1 MAYAAASYSNFSVC
15 KMRVAVGGHER
26 RGTPSI
32 SPLEGKMS
40 AKLTEGGESHGRRNG
55 GGNTSVH

>member
-15 KMRVAVGGHER
+15 KMRFAVGGHER
-26 RGTPSI
+26 RGRLPI
-32 SPLEGKMS
+32 SRLEGKMS
-40 AKLTEGGESHGRRNG
+40 ARLTEGGESHGRRHG